1 MAPKNKFTRQ
11 QLAAAAMDVVR
22 RQGAGAL
29 TAKAVA
35 EALDI
40 STRPIFTCFGTM
52 EALRADV
59 CALAQQRFDE
69 YVAEG
74 LRQEI
79 PFLGYGKQYARFARE
94 EPELYRLLMLTS
106 GDGAALRAMR
116 HSQELVRPSLMEI
129 YHITAA
135 EADYYFRDMWLVS
148 HSIATL
154 IVTGNMDYTPEE
166 LEQITVG
173 FSLSLC
179 KSIKEIPG
187 FVEGDFNKDALFRG
201 LVEGKR

>member
-1 MAPKNKFTRQ
+1 MAPRNKFSRQ
-11 QLAAAAMDVVR
+11 ELTAAALDVVR
-22 RQGAGAL
+22 RQGAEAL

-35 EALDI
+35 EALGI

-52 EALRADV
+52 EVLRSEV
-59 CALAQQRFDE
+59 YAQAQRLFDQ

-94 EPELYRLLMLTS
+94 EPELYRLLLLTS
-106 GDGAALRAMR
+106 GEGTALRAMR
-116 HSQELVRPSLMEI
+116 HSQEMVRPSLMEI
-129 YHITAA
+129 YRITAA
-135 EADYYFRDMWLVS
+135 EADYYFQDMWLVS

-166 LEQITVG
+166 LERITVG

-179 KSIKEIPG
+179 RSIKEIPG
-187 FVEGDFNKDALFRG
+187 FVEGTFDKDALFRG
-201 LVEGKR
+201 LVEGKK

>member
-94 EPELYRLLMLTS
+94 EPELYRLLLLTS

-135 EADYYFRDMWLVS
+135 AWARGCTRRWRRLHAGRMCRCCTPALL
-148 HSIATL
+148 HRRTTATR
-154 IVTGNMDYTPEE
+154 T
-166 LEQITVG
+166 
-173 FSLSLC
+173 
-179 KSIKEIPG
+179 
-187 FVEGDFNKDALFRG
+187 
-201 LVEGKR
+201 